1 MIRSFQ
7 CVGAVARRGGKVNPR
22 GATYVHLSDVH
33 FREVHL
39 REVHFRDLGEEVI
52 ALSFQ
57 WVGVRRFD
65 YAAERSVGSLRFR
78 ST

>member
-1 MIRSFQ
+1 
-7 CVGAVARRGGKVNPR
+7 
-22 GATYVHLSDVH
+22 LSEVH
-33 FREVHL
+33 FSDVHL
-39 REVHFRDLGEEVI
+39 REVLFRELGEEVI